1 HLPQVASLAIAH
13 AREGAW
19 LDLYD
24 QAVGPIDL
32 TLARKWQFLTRAFVS
47 RDQRNLTPARVAELI
62 ERFGVFELEGEPSL
76 RDGLLTQFPADDWG
90 KQPFA
95 FFSAF
100 VQGEISQVASADLFE
115 ECRKLAGGAWPSDGR
130 LHPLAGHW
138 ADRSKWQIHIDPA
151 LDTITF
157 TQKNR
162 TPVIQRICK
171 IGPDYL
177 VAYEKRLLP
186 EHKSGV
192 LVAGDPFYG
201 LPQDRKEAELGQF
214 FQLPSDKKK
223 FLGNKESRGPML
235 PYSVSGGGQ
244 YLALTLY
251 TLAKGN
257 QKSLRVLRKE
267 IMDPDYPQAELFG
280 DKSDAWEKMS
290 RVENYLD
297 VKVRFYYVDD
307 QRKP

>member
-1 HLPQVASLAIAH
+1 
-13 AREGAW
+13 
-19 LDLYD
+19 
-24 QAVGPIDL
+24 
-32 TLARKWQFLTRAFVS
+32 
-47 RDQRNLTPARVAELI
+47 
-62 ERFGVFELEGEPSL
+62 
-76 RDGLLTQFPADDWG
+76 
-90 KQPFA
+90 
-95 FFSAF
+95 
-100 VQGEISQVASADLFE
+100 
-115 ECRKLAGGAWPSDGR
+115 
-130 LHPLAGHW
+130 
-138 ADRSKWQIHIDPA
+138 
-151 LDTITF
+151 
-157 TQKNR
+157 
-162 TPVIQRICK
+162 
-171 IGPDYL
+171 

-186 EHKSGV
+186 DHKSGD